1 MSQRM
6 KLALIESLDSHFG
19 RGWQDF
25 DRLGQAAEPLDC
37 RSVGWVVRKNKDCN
51 VLVPHIAG
59 EKNGE
64 AAIRKTM
71 ILRKH

>member
-1 MSQRM
+1 MNLVSV
-6 KLALIESLDSHFG
+6 EWLDSHFG
-19 RGWQDF
+19 RSRQNS
-25 DRLGQAAEPLDC
+25 DRLERGAEPLDC
-37 RSVGWVVRKNKDCN
+37 RSVGWGIRDNKVCN